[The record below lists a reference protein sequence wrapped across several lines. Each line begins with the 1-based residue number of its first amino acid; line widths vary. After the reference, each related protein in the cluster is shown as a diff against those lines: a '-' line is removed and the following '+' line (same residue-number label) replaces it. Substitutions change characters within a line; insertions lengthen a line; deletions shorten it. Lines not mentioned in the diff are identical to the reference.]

1 MQVDLEDFIAKAVEW
16 TFGEEQIIHTTFWT
30 ELLVLLKKRSF
41 SHMEKAIKEC
51 ATSSKLYVFNL
62 IPIAKDP
69 QQKDMKRPIFLC
81 YAARSHL
88 HVHFSL
94 YSHSLKLGTLHCSLI
109 SDICQ
114 NDFKY
119 VTLKC

>member
-30 ELLVLLKKRSF
+30 ELLVLLKNRSF
-41 SHMEKAIKEC
+41 SHMEKAIKKC

-81 YAARSHL
+81 
-88 HVHFSL
+88 
-94 YSHSLKLGTLHCSLI
+94 
-109 SDICQ
+109 
-114 NDFKY
+114 
-119 VTLKC
+119 